1 MMTILNKPI
10 DEVGAFKALKVTTWS
25 FAIFTIIKFL
35 NDFSSGQQ
43 NYILYGVQFSLIF
56 LLMEFKKQ
64 VFPIMLALFY
74 LIPFLFSIFY
84 VVKNDAYGQVDFI
97 IFYFFLLFLCYRS
110 YQATRII
117 NGEVKINSGY
127 IKFGWVLYLLIV
139 SIAYIFSLLTT
150 FLDSLPILLDY
161 IDIPFSIIGL
171 LGLFGY
177 IFKIKIFNAT
187 VWKIALFAIIS
198 WHCFSYIYYPRP
210 EIQNNAN
217 VYMTIGAVIIIVALL
232 LPAYTAL
239 YLYGYKS
246 FTIWNKNSTTIG
258 N

>member
-10 DEVGAFKALKVTTWS
+10 DEVGALKALKVATWS
-25 FAIFTIIKFL
+25 FAIFAIIKFL

-43 NYILYGVQFSLIF
+43 NYLLYAVQFSLIF
-56 LLMEFKKQ
+56 LLLEFKKQ
-64 VFPIMLALFY
+64 IFSIMLALFY
-74 LIPFLFSIFY
+74 LIPFLLSFFY
-84 VVKNDAYGQVDFI
+84 VVKSNTYGQVNFI
-97 IFYFFLLFLCYRS
+97 IFYFFLFFLCYRS

-117 NGEVKINSGY
+117 NGEFKINSGY
-127 IKFGWVLYLLIV
+127 IKFAWVLYLLFV

-161 IDIPFSIIGL
+161 IDIPFSIVGL

-177 IFKIKIFNAT
+177 IFKIKIFNST

-210 EIQNNAN
+210 EIQNDVNI
-217 VYMTIGAVIIIVALL
+217 YMTIGSVVVIVALL

-246 FTIWNKNSTTIG
+246 FTIWNKIQQ
-258 N
+258 